1 MFTADLCGMWW
12 LYCIHKPRIHPF
24 IYQFPFFIDFNFKW
38 QRRRQQRLLLATTTE
53 NKQIESPRCLD
64 TFPMQPDRLVN
75 HFRLFFLTTTYIFRK
90 EANKREIPEAKS
102 RLEHIFG
109 NENGERIRVNA
120 NTFYDTLHEKAI
132 KVGEKKKFYPYDKQD
147 RLCVAMKLQIVENGI
162 QNIVYRYMV
171 VYKCAHTRSS
181 ADSAGQCV
189 ASGRE
194 ILFLDILNWFA
205 AAHMAMKSAL
215 FLLLLS
221 TFEIQKILFKW

>member
-102 RLEHIFG
+102 RFEHIFG

-132 KVGEKKKFYPYDKQD
+132 KVGEKKSFIHMINKIV
-147 RLCVAMKLQIVENGI
+147 CVWQWNCKLLKMG
-162 QNIVYRYMV
+162 
-171 VYKCAHTRSS
+171 
-181 ADSAGQCV
+181 
-189 ASGRE
+189 
-194 ILFLDILNWFA
+194 F
-205 AAHMAMKSAL
+205 
-215 FLLLLS
+215 
-221 TFEIQKILFKW
+221 KILYIGIWLYINARIHGQALIRRDSVSRVAARFYF